1 MQITTNHKTFETE
14 SLNNIW
20 SRMKEFFNT
29 DTIPHERKEY
39 LSSLIAQ
46 KGYLPYTQVQAL
58 EELSDAEVIFAVEEK
73 LKKNSTY
80 NGSEFIFS
88 AQSALERRGV
98 QNSAWIKTE
107 QHNIKLVGL
116 AALGNGNRSE
126 TPGKF
131 MDWLRELL
139 ILPSGDEQNNVM
151 PSTLYL
157 LPFHPREFGCAWM
170 CLFAI
175 QF

>member
-73 LKKNSTY
+73 LKKNS
-80 NGSEFIFS
+80 
-88 AQSALERRGV
+88 
-98 QNSAWIKTE
+98 
-107 QHNIKLVGL
+107 
-116 AALGNGNRSE
+116 
-126 TPGKF
+126 
-131 MDWLRELL
+131 
-139 ILPSGDEQNNVM
+139 
-151 PSTLYL
+151 
-157 LPFHPREFGCAWM
+157 
-170 CLFAI
+170 
-175 QF
+175 